1 MMACGLAVFSRVLGR
16 PAGRVERHRRFS
28 PNRARCTLSRVIC

>member
-28 PNRARCTLSRVIC
+28 PSGAMHVFARYL